1 MPTTT
6 ISGILNI
13 GTGVIP
19 DARLSDTSGTNT
31 SFNLN
36 RKDID
41 FAVYGTGG
49 NSLIYFDAST
59 GRLGIGTGLPQ
70 TALHVVAPCSSD
82 GVKIESITN
91 CATGVRLTLRHTP
104 GTPPVAGSYPATINL
119 MGRDEADRDIIYGQI
134 TSKILNPTNGNTSG
148 ELIFTVDKQR
158 TNKTVFSATPLN
170 VYMGPDNTLNG
181 NNFSVIGNNNNL
193 SGVSYVLIGS
203 SNSGVLNSGIVL
215 GLNSVARGNQIFGI
229 LSNSIVTGVNDLL
242 IGNSGIL
249 YGTGNIS
256 IGNSTNTSGNYNAIV
271 GNNISGVPNY
281 SVALSQFSVVSGVS
295 GIYIGSYLTNSGN
308 SNIYLGNLNRILGNN
323 NDLVGSFSSIS
334 GTNDIVFGNT
344 DNIVGSNIITV
355 GSNQTLT
362 NVNSGL
368 FIGNNIS
375 LSNTDNLIVM
385 GLQNNVGS
393 GLGTSVL
400 LGSKND
406 LSSGTSQKIILVGQS
421 NLIQNS
427 TGCLVFGN
435 DNNLSGNL
443 TNNIV
448 VGSTNA
454 VPSTSNNN
462 IVLGALNNQTGVY
475 INSSGLVTGTAQSN
489 NSSIN
494 NSIVAGINNNMRFG
508 DSNVALGHKNS
519 VSGYNVGVVGSYN
532 TVSFANKSQ
541 VMGNSNFIVGS
552 NIKSIGDKISVIGSN
567 SFVVNTDDVT
577 ANIFG
582 SGNIILGSNG
592 IVNNGLIVGSNNNLK
607 GSDNII
613 YGKNNNLGLALH
625 AFTASDQF
633 SLVIN
638 GDVSNTYAVQD
649 IILINI
655 QNPAYSTSTLT
666 REITNIAVTSNA
678 GNTITTLTISS
689 LSTASYTNQG
699 YYVTNS
705 SFNDNNALSTTIS
718 GYITLYYKAS
728 LGVYCGS
735 SNIVLG
741 SSNRTSYSDCVVVGN
756 NNNVSGVNNIV
767 IGSNLSG
774 ISDNTVYIGTN
785 NINKIIT
792 TNNGVVFNSGGFQDF
807 WMLKPSLA
815 NRRSLIYAA
824 LGSQYVG
831 INTDNPSAEL
841 SVSGNISTS
850 GIQIRSSATNGYIL
864 TSDSVGNASW
874 QIPGA
879 KITGSDLGLM
889 IKSSNL
895 LTSGLSNVLYNSA
908 SNFIRFN
915 LDTKDGLL
923 ITSTGLLLNN
933 GYNNGANEDG
943 TYGLNIKGTAKIG
956 GTQNLLATNFNADSI
971 DFYNISG
978 NSGTLSALKVFDG
991 VTLPTSLTGTLLRV
1005 NSNGVLSSYTTTN
1018 PNVVLFSNGSSV
1030 ASGSTSFRWIDSQKS
1045 LALGATGNFPTDDEL
1060 IENDAANNITY
1071 NIILSSKN
1079 TIDTVINNKGLS
1091 NSFSIMNSGVNGQN
1105 DRYGC
1110 HYDTFNKTLI
1120 VNERIG
1126 TFRNPLDTPI
1136 AESSGVNLWVNG
1148 KAWVNKLRIGVA
1160 DSTTPGY
1167 YLKAI
1172 DSSGNTEFA
1181 PLAIDAS
1188 FSGFSTSSA
1197 ASANTLNRYPI
1208 NISTDN
1214 SITKIG
1220 FTNTSLSGG
1229 SLDHGQTLVW
1239 DGEKWKDADF
1249 IKIYQTD
1256 DGSVCRGIEFG
1267 ANARI
1272 KNTGSIHNH
1281 VFAGGTFKSTDTSYN
1296 GSSQYSIRYLRGR
1309 TTTGGSIELT
1319 TDFDTGTSSPSANRN
1334 NTIDLGYIDDGGVY
1348 FYRAWSF
1355 NIEASLLYQ
1364 SNDFTALPPTGAV
1377 FFIQGGV
1384 AVTGTGLNNTPILLG
1399 DNIITSR
1406 GTIANGIGIR
1416 VFPTGGPNNWRLTA
1430 HVTGINSTSCLWS
1443 ATARLNEL
1451 TIPSNRRFNDL

>member
-19 DARLSDTSGTNT
+19 DSILSNVTGTNT
-31 SFNLN
+31 SFNIN
-36 RKDID
+36 KKDID

-59 GRLGIGTGLPQ
+59 GRLGIGTGIPQ
-70 TALHVVAPCSSD
+70 TALHVVAPCSTD
-82 GVKIESITN
+82 GMIIDSITN
-91 CATGVRLTLRHTP
+91 CATGVRLTLRHNP
-104 GTPPVAGSYPATINL
+104 GIDPIAGSYPATINL
-119 MGRDEADRDIIYGQI
+119 MGKDANKTDIIYGQI
-134 TSKILNPTNGNTSG
+134 TTKILNPAVGNTSG
-148 ELIFTVDKQR
+148 ELIFTVDKQT

-170 VYMGPDNTLNG
+170 VYMGPDNTVNG
-181 NNFSVIGNNNNL
+181 NNFSVVGNNNNL

-215 GLNSVARGNQIFGI
+215 GLNSVIRGNQIFGI

-256 IGNSTNTSGNYNAIV
+256 IGNYTNTSGNYNAIV
-271 GNNISGVPNY
+271 GNNISGVPSY
-281 SVALSQFSVVSGVS
+281 SVGLSQFSVVSGVS

-308 SNIYLGNLNRILGNN
+308 SNIYLGNLNRILGSN

-334 GTNDIVFGNT
+334 GTNDIIFGNT
-344 DNIVGSNIITV
+344 DNIVGSNIISV

-375 LSNTDNLIVM
+375 LINTDNLIVM

-421 NLIQNS
+421 NLMQNS

-454 VPSTSNNN
+454 VPLTSNNN
-462 IVLGALNNQTGVY
+462 IILGALNNQTGVY

-552 NIKSIGDKISVIGSN
+552 NIKSIGDKVSAIGSN

-577 ANIFG
+577 TNIFG
-582 SGNIILGSNG
+582 SGNIIIGSNG
-592 IVNNGLIVGSNNNLK
+592 IVNNGLVVGSNNNLK

-625 AFTASDQF
+625 AFTSTNDYF
-633 SLVIN
+633 LVIN
-638 GDVSNTYAVQD
+638 GDVTSTYAEGD

-666 REITNIAVTSNA
+666 RTITSAVVTSPGGNA
-678 GNTITTLTISS
+678 ITTLGISS
-689 LSTASYTNQG
+689 LSTAQYTNQG

-705 SFNDNNALSTTIS
+705 SFNDNNAISTTNS

-735 SNIVLG
+735 SNIILG

-785 NINKIIT
+785 NINKIIS
-792 TNNGVVFNSGGFQDF
+792 TNNGVVFNSGAFQDF

-815 NRRSLIYAA
+815 NRKSLIYAS
-824 LGSQYVG
+824 LTNQYVG
-831 INTDNPSAEL
+831 INTDSPSAEL

-850 GIQIRSSATNGYIL
+850 GIQIRNSATNGYIL

-895 LTSGLSNVLYNSA
+895 LTSGLANVLYNPTNNS
-908 SNFIRFN
+908 IKFN
-915 LDTKDGLL
+915 LDSKDGLL
-923 ITSTGLLLNN
+923 ITATGLLLNN
-933 GYNNGANEDG
+933 GYSNGTIFDG
-943 TYGLNIKGTAKIG
+943 TYGLNIKGTAKLA
-956 GTQNLLATNFNADSI
+956 GTQNLLATNFDADSI

-978 NSGTLSALKVFDG
+978 NSGTLSSLKVSNA
-991 VTLPTSLTGTLLRV
+991 VTLPTSLVGTLLKV
-1005 NSNGVLSSYTTTN
+1005 NSSGTLYAYNTESS
-1018 PNVVLFSNGSSV
+1018 NVVLFSNGTSV
-1030 ASGSTSFRWIDSQKS
+1030 ASGNTSFRWIDSQKS
-1045 LALGATGNFPTDDEL
+1045 LALGATGIVHQDVLSTE
-1060 IENDAANNITY
+1060 ENQNNTTY
-1071 NIILSSKN
+1071 NIILSSQN
-1079 TIDTVINNKGLS
+1079 NIDSVINNKGLG
-1091 NSFSIMNSGVNGQN
+1091 NSFSILNSGSNGSSN
-1105 DRYGC
+1105 RYGC
-1110 HYDTFNKTLI
+1110 HYDTINKTLI

-1126 TFRNPLDTPI
+1126 TFRDPVATPVTDS
-1136 AESSGVNLWVNG
+1136 AGVNLWVKG
-1148 KAWVNKLRIGVA
+1148 KAWVDELRVGAA
-1160 DSTTPGY
+1160 DSTTSGY

-1181 PLAIDAS
+1181 PLALNAS
-1188 FSGFSTSSA
+1188 FSGFTNNPVTSD
-1197 ASANTLNRYPI
+1197 TVLKRYPM
-1208 NISTDN
+1208 NISSTN
-1214 SITKIG
+1214 SITTIG
-1220 FTNTSLSGG
+1220 FTSVKSTG
-1229 SLDHGQTLVW
+1229 SDLDHGQMLVW
-1239 DGEKWKDADF
+1239 NGSRWKDTSF
-1249 IKIYQTD
+1249 IKAYETD

-1267 ANARI
+1267 ANAKI

-1281 VFAGGTFKSTDTSYN
+1281 VFAGGTFKSTEQNYD
-1296 GSSQYSIRYLRGR
+1296 GSSQYSMRYLRGR
-1309 TTTGGSIELT
+1309 TTTAGSIELT
-1319 TDFDTGTSSPSANRN
+1319 TDFDTAVSSPAVSRN
-1334 NTIDLGYIDDGGVY
+1334 NTIDLSYKNDGGVS
-1348 FYRAWSF
+1348 FYRVWSF

-1364 SNDFTALPPTGAV
+1364 NDTLSPYPVSGAV

-1384 AVTGTGLNNTPILLG
+1384 AVTGVYPSTPVLLG
-1399 DNIITSR
+1399 NNIVTSR
-1406 GTIANGIGIR
+1406 GTIANGIGIS
-1416 VFPTGGPNNWRLTA
+1416 VFPTGGPDNWRLTV
-1430 HVTGINSTSCLWS
+1430 HVTGITNTSCLWS

-1451 TIPSNRRFNDL
+1451 TILSNIRLMNI

>member
-19 DARLSDTSGTNT
+19 DSILSNVTGTNT
-31 SFNLN
+31 SFNIN
-36 RKDID
+36 KKDID

-82 GVKIESITN
+82 GMKIESITN
-91 CATGVRLTLRHTP
+91 CATGVRLTLRHSP
-104 GTPPVAGSYPATINL
+104 GTDPVAGSYPATINL
-119 MGRDEADRDIIYGQI
+119 MGRDLNNNDIIYGQI
-134 TSKILNPTNGNTSG
+134 TAKVLNPATSNTSG

-170 VYMGPDNTLNG
+170 VYMGPDNTLSG
-181 NNFSVIGNNNNL
+181 NNFSVVGNNNNL

-256 IGNSTNTSGNYNAIV
+256 IGNYTNTSGNYNAIV
-271 GNNISGVPNY
+271 GNNISGVPSY
-281 SVALSQFSVVSGVS
+281 SVALSQFSIVSGVS

-308 SNIYLGNLNRILGNN
+308 SNIYLGNLNKILGSN

-344 DNIVGSNIITV
+344 DNVVGSNIISV

-368 FIGNNIS
+368 FVGNNIS

-406 LSSGTSQKIILVGQS
+406 LSSGASQKIILVGQS

-454 VPSTSNNN
+454 VPLTSNNN

-552 NIKSIGDKISVIGSN
+552 NIKSIGDKVSVIGSN
-567 SFVVNTDDVT
+567 SFVVNNDDAIV
-577 ANIFG
+577 NIFG

-592 IVNNGLIVGSNNNLK
+592 IVNNGLVVGSNNNLK
-607 GSDNII
+607 GSGNII
-613 YGKNNNLGLALH
+613 YGKDNNLGLALH

-638 GDVSNTYAVQD
+638 GDVSNTYAVND
-649 IILINI
+649 IVLINI

-666 REITNIAVTSNA
+666 RTITNVAVTSNA
-678 GNTITTLTISS
+678 GNTITTLSISS

-705 SFNDNNALSTTIS
+705 SFNDNNTLSTTIS

-735 SNIVLG
+735 SNIILG
-741 SSNRTSYSDCVVVGN
+741 SSNRVSYSNCVMVGN
-756 NNNVSGVNNIV
+756 NNNVSGINNIV
-767 IGSNLSG
+767 VGNNLSG
-774 ISDNTVYIGTN
+774 ISDNSVYIGTN

-807 WMLKPSLA
+807 WMLKPSLS

-831 INTDNPSAEL
+831 INTDSPSAEL

-850 GIQIRSSATNGYIL
+850 GIQIRNSAANGYLL
-864 TSDSVGNASW
+864 TSDSLGNASW
-874 QIPGA
+874 QPGV
-879 KITGSDLGLM
+879 KITGTDLGLM
-889 IKSSNL
+889 VKSSSSL
-895 LTSGLSNVLYNSA
+895 VSGLNSITYSPSSNWIN
-908 SNFIRFN
+908 FN
-915 LDTKDGLL
+915 LDNNNGLY
-923 ITSTGLLLNN
+923 ITANGLLLNEA
-933 GYNNGANEDG
+933 GGAG
-943 TYGLNIKGTAKIG
+943 TYGMNIKGTAKIG
-956 GTQNLLATNFNADSI
+956 GTQNLFATDFNADSI
-971 DFYNISG
+971 NFYNLSG
-978 NSGTLSALKVFDG
+978 NSGTLSSLKILTG
-991 VTLPTSLTGTLLRV
+991 MSLPTGLRGTLLQV
-1005 NSNGVLSSYTTTN
+1005 GTNGALSAYNTSS
-1018 PNVVLFSNGSSV
+1018 PNVVLFSNGSSL
-1030 ASGSTSFRWIDSQKS
+1030 ASGNTSFRWIDSQKS
-1045 LALGATGNFPTDDEL
+1045 LALGGTGVINDDVL
-1060 IENDAANNITY
+1060 TTSANGNNTNY
-1071 NIILSSKN
+1071 NIILSSQN
-1079 TIDTVINNKGLS
+1079 NIDSVINNKGFG
-1091 NSFSIMNSGVNGQN
+1091 NSFSIINSGGSINRN
-1105 DRYGC
+1105 GC
-1110 HYDTFNKTLI
+1110 HYDTVNQALI
-1120 VNERIG
+1120 VNQDLT
-1126 TFRNPLDTPI
+1126 TFRDT
-1136 AESSGVNLWVNG
+1136 ADVSNTNLWVNG
-1148 KAWVNKLRIGVA
+1148 KAWIHNLRLGSN
-1160 DSTTPGY
+1160 STVSGY
-1167 YLKAI
+1167 FLKAI
-1172 DSSGNTEFA
+1172 DASGNAEFA
-1181 PLAIDAS
+1181 PVTLDAG
-1188 FSGFSTSSA
+1188 FSGFSNIA
-1197 ASANTLNRYPI
+1197 GASTTNSLCYPI
-1208 NISTDN
+1208 NIVSVN
-1214 SITKIG
+1214 QGGSSSITRVG
-1220 FTNTSLSGG
+1220 FTNTAASGG
-1229 SLDHGQTLVW
+1229 LLTNGTMLAYNGSRWT
-1239 DGEKWKDADF
+1239 DASF
-1249 IKIYQTD
+1249 IKVYQD
-1256 DGSVCRGIEFG
+1256 NVAPYSSSPGIEFG
-1267 ANARI
+1267 YGAKI
-1272 KNTGSIHNH
+1272 KNSSALHNH
-1281 VFAGGTFKSTDTSYN
+1281 VFAGGSFNPLNPTRYD
-1296 GSSQYSIRYLRGR
+1296 GSSQYGMYYLRGR
-1309 TTTGGSIELT
+1309 TIGAGTIELT
-1319 TDFDTGTSSPSANRN
+1319 SDYVKEGSSPSPNDN
-1334 NTIDLGYIDDGGVY
+1334 NTISLAYSDAGGEY
-1348 FYRAWSF
+1348 YRVWAF
-1355 NIEASLLYQ
+1355 DIQASLIYQ
-1364 SNDFTALPPTGAV
+1364 NLNNQVLPPSGAV
-1377 FFIQGGV
+1377 FFLQGGV
-1384 AVTGTGLNNTPILLG
+1384 ATLGNGGELLG
-1399 DNIITSR
+1399 TNTFTSK
-1406 GTIANGIGIR
+1406 GAVPNGVGIS
-1416 VFPTGGPNNWRLTA
+1416 VAPASVGAGGWRLR
-1430 HVTGINSTSCLWS
+1430 VTTSGVAGVSCLWS
-1443 ATARLNEL
+1443 LTAKINEL
-1451 TIPSNRRFNDL
+1451 TVPSNIRIAEDV

>member
-1 MPTTT
+1 M
-6 ISGILNI
+6 
-13 GTGVIP
+13 
-19 DARLSDTSGTNT
+19 
-31 SFNLN
+31 
-36 RKDID
+36 
-41 FAVYGTGG
+41 
-49 NSLIYFDAST
+49 
-59 GRLGIGTGLPQ
+59 
-70 TALHVVAPCSSD
+70 
-82 GVKIESITN
+82 KIESITN
-91 CATGVRLTLRHTP
+91 CATGVRLTLRHSP
-104 GTPPVAGSYPATINL
+104 GTDPVAGSYPATINL
-119 MGRDEADRDIIYGQI
+119 MGRDLNNNDIIYGQI
-134 TSKILNPTNGNTSG
+134 TAKVLNPATSNTSG

-181 NNFSVIGNNNNL
+181 NNFSVVGNNNNL

-308 SNIYLGNLNRILGNN
+308 SNIYLGNLNRIIGSN

-344 DNIVGSNIITV
+344 DNIVGSNIITM

-368 FIGNNIS
+368 FIGNSIS

-406 LSSGTSQKIILVGQS
+406 LSSGTSQKIILVGQL

-448 VGSTNA
+448 VGNTNA
-454 VPSTSNNN
+454 VPLTSNNN
-462 IVLGALNNQTGVY
+462 IILGALNNQTGVY
-475 INSSGLVTGTAQSN
+475 INSNGLVTGTAQSN

-552 NIKSIGDKISVIGSN
+552 NIKSIGDKVSAIGSN

-577 ANIFG
+577 TNIFG

-705 SFNDNNALSTTIS
+705 SFNDNNPLSTTIS

-741 SSNRTSYSDCVVVGN
+741 SSNRTSYSDCVIVGN

-831 INTDNPSAEL
+831 INTDSPSAEL

-850 GIQIRSSATNGYIL
+850 GIQIRNSATNGYIL

-895 LTSGLSNVLYNSA
+895 LTSGLANVLYNPTG
-908 SNFIRFN
+908 NFIRFN

-933 GYNNGANEDG
+933 GYNNGAGGDG
-943 TYGLNIKGTAKIG
+943 IYGLNIKGTAKLA

-978 NSGTLSALKVFDG
+978 NSGTLSALKVTDG
-991 VTLPTSLTGTLLRV
+991 VIFPTSLVGTLLKV
-1005 NSNGVLSSYTTTN
+1005 NSNGALSTYNTESS
-1018 PNVVLFSNGSSV
+1018 NVVLFSNGTSV
-1030 ASGSTSFRWIDSQKS
+1030 ASGNTSFRWIDSQKS
-1045 LALGATGNFPTDDEL
+1045 LALGATGVINDDVLSTAE
-1060 IENDAANNITY
+1060 DAYNTAY
-1071 NIILSSKN
+1071 NIILSSQN
-1079 TIDTVINNKGLS
+1079 NIDSVINNKGLG
-1091 NSFSIMNSGVNGQN
+1091 NSFSILNSGSN
-1105 DRYGC
+1105 DRKGC
-1110 HYDTFNKTLI
+1110 HYDTVNKTLI
-1120 VNERIG
+1120 VNHRIN
-1126 TFRNPLDTPI
+1126 TFRSDMAINQ
-1136 AESSGVNLWVNG
+1136 SSGVNLWVDG
-1148 KAWVNKLRIGVA
+1148 KAWVKDLRIGSA

-1167 YLKAI
+1167 YLRAI

-1188 FSGFSTSSA
+1188 FSGFTNNPVMSDSPLKRYPMNVSTTSSITTIGLTSVKSNG
-1197 ASANTLNRYPI
+1197 SAL
-1208 NISTDN
+1208 
-1214 SITKIG
+1214 G
-1220 FTNTSLSGG
+1220 
-1229 SLDHGQTLVW
+1229 HGQMLVW
-1239 DGEKWKDADF
+1239 NGSRWTDTSF
-1249 IKIYQTD
+1249 IKTYETD

-1267 ANARI
+1267 ANAKI
-1272 KNTGSIHNH
+1272 QNTGSIHNH
-1281 VFAGGTFKSTDTSYN
+1281 VFAGGTFKSTDTQSYD

-1319 TDFDTGTSSPSANRN
+1319 TDFDTGTSSPNANRN
-1334 NTIDLGYIDDGGVY
+1334 NTIDLGYIDGGGVY

-1364 SNDFTALPPTGAV
+1364 NNDFTALPPTGAV

-1384 AVTGTGLNNTPILLG
+1384 AVTGTGLNNAPILLG

-1416 VFPTGGPNNWRLTA
+1416 VFPTGGPQNWRLTA

>member
-13 GTGVIP
+13 GTGTPP
-19 DARLSDTSGTNT
+19 DSILSDIAGTNT

-36 RKDID
+36 REDID

-70 TALHVVAPCSSD
+70 TALHVVAPCSTD
-82 GVKIESITN
+82 GMKIESITN
-91 CATGVRLTLRHTP
+91 CATGVRLTLRHSP
-104 GTPPVAGSYPATINL
+104 GIDPVAGSYPATINL
-119 MGRDEADRDIIYGQI
+119 MGRDESNRDIIYGQI
-134 TSKILNPTNGNTSG
+134 TSKILNATNGNTSG
-148 ELIFTVDKQR
+148 ELIFTVDKQQ

-170 VYMGPDNTLNG
+170 VYMGPDNTVNG
-181 NNFSVIGNNNNL
+181 NNFSVVGNNNNL

-215 GLNSVARGNQIFGI
+215 GLNSVVRGSQIFGI
-229 LSNSIVTGVNDLL
+229 LSNSIITGVNDLL

-256 IGNSTNTSGNYNAIV
+256 IGNSTNISGNYNAIV
-271 GNNISGVPNY
+271 GNNISGVPNL

-308 SNIYLGNLNRILGNN
+308 SNIYLGNLNRIVGS
-323 NDLVGSFSSIS
+323 NDTLVGSFSLIS
-334 GTNDIVFGNT
+334 GTNDIVFGNS
-344 DNIVGSNIITV
+344 DNIVGSDIISL

-362 NVNSGL
+362 NINSGL
-368 FIGNNIS
+368 FIGNNIL

-385 GLQNNVGS
+385 GLQNNIGS

-454 VPSTSNNN
+454 VPLTSNNN
-462 IVLGALNNQTGVY
+462 IILGALNNQTGVY

-541 VMGNSNFIVGS
+541 VMGNSNFVVGS
-552 NIKSIGDKISVIGSN
+552 NIKSIGDKVSAIGSN

-577 ANIFG
+577 TNIFG
-582 SGNIILGSNG
+582 SGNIIIGSNG
-592 IVNNGLIVGSNNNLK
+592 IVNNGLVVGSNNNLK

-625 AFTASDQF
+625 AFTSTNDNF
-633 SLVIN
+633 LVIN
-638 GDVSNTYAVQD
+638 GDVTSTYAEGD

-655 QNPAYSTSTLT
+655 QNPAYSTSSLT
-666 REITNIAVTSNA
+666 RTITSAVVSSPGGNA
-678 GNTITTLTISS
+678 ITTLGISS
-689 LSTASYTNQG
+689 LLTAQYTNQG

-705 SFNDNNALSTTIS
+705 SFNDNNAISTTNS

-735 SNIVLG
+735 SNIILG

-807 WMLKPSLA
+807 WMLKPSLD
-815 NRRSLIYAA
+815 NRRSLIYAS
-824 LGSQYVG
+824 LTNQYVG
-831 INTDNPSAEL
+831 INTDTPSAEL

-850 GIQIRSSATNGYIL
+850 GIQIRNSATDGYIL
-864 TSDSVGNASW
+864 TSDSVGNATW

-895 LTSGLSNVLYNSA
+895 LTSGLSNVLYNPA
-908 SNFIRFN
+908 GNFIRFN
-915 LDTKDGLL
+915 LDNKDGLL

-933 GYNNGANEDG
+933 GFNGSEEG
-943 TYGLNIKGTAKIG
+943 RYGLNIKGTAKIG
-956 GTQNLLATNFNADSI
+956 GTENLLATNFDADSI

-978 NSGTLSALKVFDG
+978 NSGTLSELKVTDG
-991 VTLPTSLTGTLLRV
+991 VTLPTSLVGTLLKV
-1005 NSNGVLSSYTTTN
+1005 NSNGALSSYTTTA

-1045 LALGATGNFPTDDEL
+1045 LALGATGEVPTNDEL

-1091 NSFSIMNSGVNGQN
+1091 NSFSIMNSGADGSNY
-1105 DRYGC
+1105 RYGC

-1126 TFRNPLDTPI
+1126 AFRDPGDIPV

-1148 KAWVNKLRIGVA
+1148 KAWVDKLRIGAA

-1188 FSGFSTSSA
+1188 FSGFSTSA
-1197 ASANTLNRYPI
+1197 GASANPLNRYPI
-1208 NISTDN
+1208 NVSTAN
-1214 SITKIG
+1214 SITRIG

-1239 DGEKWKDADF
+1239 DGEKWKDSDF

-1256 DGSVCRGIEFG
+1256 DNSVCRGIEFG

-1272 KNTGSIHNH
+1272 RNTSGTHNH
-1281 VFAGGTFKSTDTSYN
+1281 VFAGGTFKSTDPTN
-1296 GSSQYSIRYLRGR
+1296 FEGSSQYSMRYLRGR
-1309 TTTGGSIELT
+1309 TMTAGSLELT
-1319 TDFDTGTSSPSANRN
+1319 TDFDTDFSPAVSRN
-1334 NTIDLGYIDDGGVY
+1334 NTIDLSYNIGNVSL
-1348 FYRAWSF
+1348 YRVWSF

-1364 SNDFTALPPTGAV
+1364 GNDPPYPTSGAV

-1384 AVTGTGLNNTPILLG
+1384 AVTEVYPYTPVLLG
-1399 DNIITSR
+1399 NNIITSR
-1406 GTIANGIGIR
+1406 GNVANGIGIS
-1416 VFPTGGPNNWRLTA
+1416 VFPTGGPDDWRLTV
-1430 HVTGINSTSCLWS
+1430 HVTGITNTSCLWS

-1451 TIPSNRRFNDL
+1451 TIPSNIRFIDI